1 MPTFPFYP
9 VSEQHENNSPIMWDQ
24 LITLV
29 LGLNTKCSPTGSW
42 IKHLVLN
49 LRCYFKCLWENQEE
63 INHRMFPLPW
73 YSEAPWAQNQYH
85 HQLWTGT
92 SEKMSKINS
101 SYILLLLFGIW
112 SQWCKENKTKK
123 KPTLCQRSGA
133 VAVVDNMV
141 QKFLWEKSEKFG
153 HVDWGSPRITS
164 QRFMDS

>member
-9 VSEQHENNSPIMWDQ
+9 VSEQHENNNPIMWYQ

-49 LRCYFKCLWENQEE
+49 LRCYFKYLWENQEE

-112 SQWCKENKTKK
+112 SQWCKENRKK
-123 KPTLCQRSGA
+123 A
-133 VAVVDNMV
+133 HIM
-141 QKFLWEKSEKFG
+141 SEK
-153 HVDWGSPRITS
+153 WGCCCGWQYGSEVFVGEIRKVWACGLGEP
-164 QRFMDS
+164 